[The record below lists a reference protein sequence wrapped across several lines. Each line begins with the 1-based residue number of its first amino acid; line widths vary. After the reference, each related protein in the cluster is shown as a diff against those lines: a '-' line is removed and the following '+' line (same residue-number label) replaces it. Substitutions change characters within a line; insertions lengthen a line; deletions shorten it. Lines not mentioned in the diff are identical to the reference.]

1 MLLMKT
7 IRILAIAPY
16 KGMEKL
22 MNQIAQELED
32 IDLQVFEGNLEEGV
46 KYVRYEQDRGY
57 DFIVSR
63 GETVRMI
70 EREARIPVVE
80 ISLSEYDILHAIR
93 FAKGFSGKFCAVGL
107 PGLAARI
114 QTLCD
119 LMELHI
125 NVFEINDA
133 KDTEE
138 RLRGLEKEG
147 YTLIVGDSNV
157 VNAAKEM
164 QLRGILIISGRESL
178 LAALN
183 ECRKLHKAL
192 EGTRNSTSFL
202 KQVLDHCPVYVFA
215 YDRQLR
221 LLYSNTNRQAEG
233 EELEALAKLL
243 PPLAEKVFQKQ
254 ETRLLRKNGAFM
266 WKLYGIL
273 SSSDTVCFYIR
284 RIMASGSQDTSLSI
298 QDDFSGN
305 TSIMQ
310 SYYLESASM
319 NSIIAR
325 VEQIGR
331 SDYPL
336 LLTGEPG
343 TGKNT
348 LAFAIHRQSKLRNNT
363 FLIINCQ
370 LITEKELHSLLEDDD
385 SPLGENDMG
394 IHFRD
399 IHYLSPKAQELL
411 TAYIKETDLH
421 RRNRVIYTYTFS
433 FAGLTEYRLLKYL
446 KNERECDCL
455 TFLIP
460 PLRERKEDIPALAN
474 LYINELNSNY
484 GKQIVGLENASLE
497 ILREYGW
504 PENLGQFIR
513 VIKDLVL
520 NSEGAYI
527 KTEDVEAVIS
537 KEKKLTGE
545 TRGFVS
551 LQGSLGR
558 ISSHVIWQIFQ
569 EEGMNQS
576 RTAKRL
582 GISRS
587 TLWRKLKEYRSE
599 TAR

>member
-1 MLLMKT
+1 MKT

-32 IDLQVFEGNLEEGV
+32 IDLQVFAGNLEEGV

-57 DFIVSR
+57 DFIISR
-63 GETVRMI
+63 GETARMI
-70 EREARIPVVE
+70 EQEARIPIVE
-80 ISLSEYDILHAIR
+80 ISLSEYDILHALR
-93 FAKGFSGKFCAVGL
+93 FAKGFSEKFCAVGF

-119 LMELHI
+119 LMELNI
-125 NVFEINDA
+125 SVFETNNA
-133 KDTEE
+133 KETEE
-138 RLRGLEKEG
+138 RIRELKKES

-192 EGTRNSTSFL
+192 EGTRNRTSFL
-202 KQVLDHCPVYVFA
+202 KQILDHCPVYVFA
-215 YDRQLR
+215 YDRQSR

-233 EELEALAKLL
+233 EELEALTKLL
-243 PPLAEKVFQKQ
+243 PPLAEKVFEKQ

-266 WKLYGIL
+266 WKLYGIR

-284 RIMASGSQDTSLSI
+284 RIMATGSQDTSLSI

-310 SYYLESASM
+310 SYYLRSASM
-319 NSIIAR
+319 HSIIAKA
-325 VEQIGR
+325 EQISR
-331 SDYPL
+331 NDYPL

-348 LAFAIHRQSKLRNNT
+348 LAFAIHRQSKLRNNA

-370 LITEKELHSLLEDDD
+370 LITEKGLHSLLEDDD
-385 SPLGENDMG
+385 SPLGENDIG

-399 IHYLSPKAQELL
+399 IHYLSPKTQELL
-411 TAYIKETDLH
+411 ISYIKETDLH

-433 FAGLTEYRLLKYL
+433 FAGLAEHRLIKYL

-460 PLRERKEDIPALAN
+460 PLREWKEDIPALAN

-484 GKQIVGLENASLE
+484 GKQIVGLESASLE
-497 ILREYGW
+497 ILREYDW

-527 KTEDVEAVIS
+527 KTEDVEAVIA
-537 KEKKLTGE
+537 KEKQLTGE
-545 TRGFVS
+545 IRGVS
-551 LQGSLGR
+551 LQGSLDK
-558 ISSHVIWQIFQ
+558 INSHVIWQIFQ
-569 EEGMNQS
+569 DEGMNQS

-587 TLWRKLKEYRSE
+587 TLWRKLKGYRPE
-599 TAR
+599 TP

>member
-1 MLLMKT
+1 MET
-7 IRILAIAPY
+7 IRILAIASY

-22 MNQIAQELED
+22 MNQTAQELED
-32 IDLQVFEGNLEEGV
+32 IDLRVFAGNLEEGV

-57 DFIVSR
+57 DFILSR

-70 EREARIPVVE
+70 EQEARIPIVE
-80 ISLSEYDILHAIR
+80 IPLSEYDILHAIR
-93 FAKGFSGKFCAVGL
+93 FAKGFSEKFCAVAF

-125 NVFEINDA
+125 NVFEIKGA
-133 KDTEE
+133 EDTEE
-138 RLRGLEKEG
+138 RIRELKTEG

-157 VNAAKEM
+157 VNVAKEM

-192 EGTRNSTSFL
+192 EGTRNRTSFL
-202 KQVLDHCPVYVFA
+202 KQILDNCPVYVFA
-215 YDRQLR
+215 YDRQMR
-221 LLYSNTNRQAEG
+221 LLYSNTNRQAGG

-243 PPLAEKVFQKQ
+243 PPLAEKVFETQ
-254 ETRLLRKNGAFM
+254 ETRLLRKKGAFM
-266 WKLYGIL
+266 WKLYSIR
-273 SSSDTVCFYIR
+273 SSSDTVCFYVR

-319 NSIIAR
+319 HSIIAR
-325 VEQIGR
+325 AEQISR

-411 TAYIKETDLH
+411 SAYIKETDLH

-433 FAGLTEYRLLKYL
+433 FAGLEEHRLLKYL

-497 ILREYGW
+497 ILRNYDW

-527 KTEDVEAVIS
+527 KTEDVQAVIA
-537 KEKKLTGE
+537 KEKQLTGE
-545 TRGFVS
+545 IRGLS
-551 LQGSLGR
+551 LQGSLDK
-558 ISSHVIWQIFQ
+558 ISSQVIWQIFQ
-569 EEGMNQS
+569 DEGMNQS

-587 TLWRKLKEYRSE
+587 TLWRKLKGCRPD

>member
-1 MLLMKT
+1 MKT
-7 IRILAIAPY
+7 IRVLAIAPY

-32 IDLQVFEGNLEEGV
+32 IDLQVFADDLEEGV

-57 DFIVSR
+57 DFIISR

-70 EREARIPVVE
+70 EQEAHIPIVE

-93 FAKGFSGKFCAVGL
+93 IAKEFSEKFCALGF
-107 PGLAARI
+107 PGLASRI

-119 LMELHI
+119 LMELNI
-125 NVFEINDA
+125 NVFVINNA
-133 KDTEE
+133 KETEE
-138 RLRGLEKEG
+138 RIRELKKEG
-147 YTLIVGDSNV
+147 YTLIVGDSNM
-157 VNAAKEM
+157 VNIAKEM
-164 QLRGILIISGRESL
+164 RLRGILIISGRESL
-178 LAALN
+178 LAAVN

-192 EGTRNSTSFL
+192 EGTRNRSSFL
-202 KQVLDHCPVYVFA
+202 KQILDHCPVYVFA

-221 LLYSNTNRQAEG
+221 LLYSNTNRQAQG
-233 EELEALAKLL
+233 EELEALTKLL
-243 PPLAEKVFQKQ
+243 PPLAEKVFEKQ
-254 ETRLLRKNGAFM
+254 ETRLLRKNGAFT
-266 WKLYGIL
+266 WQLHGIR
-273 SSSDTVCFYIR
+273 SSSDMVYFYVR
-284 RIMASGSQDTSLSI
+284 RIMASGSQDASLSI

-319 NSIIAR
+319 SSVIAKA
-325 VEQIGR
+325 EQISRG
-331 SDYPL
+331 DYPV

-363 FLIINCQ
+363 FLIVNCQ
-370 LITEKELHSLLEDDD
+370 LITEKELYTLLEDGD

-433 FAGLTEYRLLKYL
+433 FAGLEEHRLLKYL

-455 TFLIP
+455 TLLIP

-484 GKQIVGLENASLE
+484 GRQIVGLENGSLE
-497 ILREYGW
+497 TLREYSW

-513 VIKDLVL
+513 VIKDLML
-520 NSEGAYI
+520 NTEGVYI
-527 KTEDVEAVIS
+527 KTKDVEAVIS
-537 KEKKLTGE
+537 KEKQLTGE
-545 TRGFVS
+545 TRGVS
-551 LQGSLGR
+551 LQGSLEK

-569 EEGMNQS
+569 DEGMNQS

-587 TLWRKLKEYRSE
+587 TLWRKLRGYHPG
-599 TAR
+599 TTG